1 MQDCSYPP
9 WPIIGLGQLRGIK
22 ESPTA
27 RAKTLA
33 CPGMFSFKVLPEV
46 FLHNLTG
53 SGGPYR
59 KSDGIATQSLQAPV
73 TVSQVSL
80 SPDQFSLRILRDG
93 IGMIWKSSINCL

>member
-1 MQDCSYPP
+1 VQDCSYPP

-53 SGGPYR
+53 PGGPYR
-59 KSDGIATQSLQAPV
+59 KLDCIATQSLRAPRDRIP
-73 TVSQVSL
+73 VSL
-80 SPDQFSLRILRDG
+80 SPDQFSLRIL
-93 IGMIWKSSINCL
+93 